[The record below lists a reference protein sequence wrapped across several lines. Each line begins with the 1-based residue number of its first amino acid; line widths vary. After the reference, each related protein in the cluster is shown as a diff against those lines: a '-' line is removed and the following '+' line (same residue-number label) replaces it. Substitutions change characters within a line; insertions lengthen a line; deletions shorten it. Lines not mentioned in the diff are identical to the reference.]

1 MAKEGTNPKPS
12 MQREWYCLAANVPL
26 SSGSWEKA
34 RQIPKFYRLGNGISC
49 FFTLLRSGIWHA
61 IPKSFLLYRQNI
73 FASCNKILV
82 LWFNRFPRF
91 LLSYN
96 FSHDFKTI
104 YWVSYKLCVRIISG
118 VSRNFLILQ
127 YVNKCVAHACILYFL
142 CNKAIPIQCRKKLG
156 TGLIS
161 STL

>member
-1 MAKEGTNPKPS
+1 MQPPVSLLHVHVLFPRKINNNLHNYYGT
-12 MQREWYCLAANVPL
+12 
-26 SSGSWEKA
+26 
-34 RQIPKFYRLGNGISC
+34 
-49 FFTLLRSGIWHA
+49 
-61 IPKSFLLYRQNI
+61 SFLLYRQNI